1 MAVTMRNY
9 KRHMGVLLS
18 TRWKIEE
25 LELGVM
31 EKEYDQNTGDY
42 MWERKVIKLNPQ
54 GVIDQQWIMERLTEA
69 EMAKVNEA
77 NSENNEQVDNT
88 APTES

>member
-1 MAVTMRNY
+1 
-9 KRHMGVLLS
+9 MGVLLS